1 MTGNEIKMPVK
12 VTPFDHQKKA
22 FLFVL
27 EMFGILEREGDANAD
42 SHSDLQLLRSRVHQK
57 GECDS

>member
-27 EMFGILEREGDANAD
+27 EMFGILEREGDAND
-42 SHSDLQLLRSRVHQK
+42 SYQ
-57 GECDS
+57 